1 MVDFLIDLAAEIIG
15 DVAGEA
21 AEQKLSRQPAFRK
34 MSPVTR
40 FFLGL
45 GGAVV
50 VGLLCYVIVMFF
62 IR

>member
-34 MSPVTR
+34 MSPVAR